1 MKFVLYG
8 YAISLML
15 GGTWRHFWGQ
25 YSEILRLGDNF
36 WRKKNVLEISSPEYV
51 RPIGSEALQNI
62 LETLAKL

>member
-1 MKFVLYG
+1 
-8 YAISLML
+8 ML

-25 YSEILRLGDNF
+25 YSEILRLGDIF